1 MAELTTVARPYA
13 KAAFEHARGKGQ
25 LAAWSSMLALAAA
38 VVDDAAFKQYIARP
52 TLGAAEQAD
61 AVLKVV
67 GDRLDDDA
75 RNFISNLAVNKRLAA
90 LPAISS
96 LFEALR
102 AEAEGA
108 VDVEVTAAY
117 ALDDAQTQALA
128 RTLTEKLAR
137 QVNVSSGVDASLIGG
152 AVIRAGD
159 LVNVTNDGST
169 TRVSAVLHTHDNGSL
184 QRAWQSRSAPHC
196 LTSNTSSSPLR

>member
-1 MAELTTVARPYA
+1 MA
-13 KAAFEHARGKGQ
+13 
-25 LAAWSSMLALAAA
+25 
-38 VVDDAAFKQYIARP
+38 
-52 TLGAAEQAD
+52 
-61 AVLKVV
+61 
-67 GDRLDDDA
+67 
-75 RNFISNLAVNKRLAA
+75 
-90 LPAISS
+90 

-159 LVNVTNDGST
+159 LVIDASVRGK
-169 TRVSAVLHTHDNGSL
+169 LGKL
-184 QRAWQSRSAPHC
+184 RAT
-196 LTSNTSSSPLR
+196 LNT

>member
-75 RNFISNLAVNKRLAA
+75 RNFISNLAANKRLAA

-159 LVNVTNDGST
+159 LVIDASVRGK
-169 TRVSAVLHTHDNGSL
+169 LGKL
-184 QRAWQSRSAPHC
+184 RAT
-196 LTSNTSSSPLR
+196 LNT